1 MIGCNSRWNLPV
13 SSRKC
18 QTVLIVKPYT
28 SVGLSKGGTFT
39 DVIVT
44 TPTMATGIWV
54 LGDQL
59 WADQAA
65 LQCDRS
71 APVILIESRRHVRER
86 RYHRQKLVLVWS
98 AMRHF
103 AAELEA
109 AGRRVTYIR
118 SDDTKADDFETP
130 LREWLDSEGIADLK
144 VMEPADRPFAR
155 LIESLDLPCDI
166 QLVSNNHFLWSVED
180 FRDWA
185 DGRKSLVME
194 SFYREGR
201 KRYDILLDHPESGSK
216 KPQPVG
222 GQWNYDKQNRKPPK
236 GDIDPPEPLWFEPDE
251 TTQAVMATVAQ
262 MDTFGE
268 LDGFGWAV
276 TRGQALAVLEDFVTN
291 RLTTFGPYQDAM
303 VTGEDTLWHALL
315 SPYLNIG
322 LLQPLEVIDAV
333 AAAYEDSDVPLN
345 SVEGFIRQVL
355 GWREYM
361 RGLYSYV
368 DADYPEGNYFDHEQ
382 PLPEFFW
389 TGDTP
394 MNCLHQSIDQAKR
407 TGYNHHIQRL
417 MILSNFALIAG
428 LNPQEGESWF
438 HAAFID
444 AYDWVMQP
452 NVIGMGLFAD
462 GGVLATKPYAASAN
476 YVNRMSDYCKGCQY
490 NHKARTGENACPFN
504 FFYWDFLARHRD
516 KLQSQGRMNFIL
528 ANLDK
533 MAPEEYD
540 TIRRQAQEWH
550 AQLADA

>member
-1 MIGCNSRWNLPV
+1 M
-13 SSRKC
+13 
-18 QTVLIVKPYT
+18 TV
-28 SVGLSKGGTFT
+28 
-39 DVIVT
+39 
-44 TPTMATGIWV
+44 GIWV

-59 WADQAA
+59 WEAQAA
-65 LQCDRS
+65 LATTDR
-71 APVILIESRRHVRER
+71 APVILIESSAHSTER

-109 AGRRVTYIR
+109 AGRQVTY
-118 SDDTKADDFETP
+118 STAPEFAAP
-130 LREWLDSEGIADLK
+130 LRQWIKQHSITELR

-155 LIESLDLPCDI
+155 LIAGLDLPCE
-166 QLVSNNHFLWSVED
+166 LTVVPNNHFLWSVDE
-180 FRDWA
+180 FKQWA
-185 DGRKSLVME
+185 DGRKSLLME

-201 KRYDILLDHPESGSK
+201 KRYDILMADDKHPI
-216 KPQPVG
+216 G
-222 GQWNYDKQNRKPPK
+222 GQWNYDKENRKPPK
-236 GDIDPPEPLWFEPDE
+236 KEINPPAPHWFEPDE
-251 TTQAVMATVAQ
+251 ITRQVMAKVAKL
-262 MDTFGE
+262 DTFGDLE
-268 LDGFGWAV
+268 PFGWGV
-276 TRGQALAVLEDFVTN
+276 TRAQALQVLDYFINV

-315 SPYLNIG
+315 SPYLNTG
-322 LLQPLEVIDAV
+322 LLQPLEVIEAV
-333 AAAYEDSDVPLN
+333 ETAYHEQDLPLN

-368 DADYPEGNYFDHEQ
+368 AEDYPEGYYFEHHQ
-382 PLPEFFW
+382 SLPDFFW
-389 TGDTP
+389 TGDTS

-428 LNPQEGESWF
+428 LSPQEVESWF

-444 AYDWVMQP
+444 AYDWVMQT

-462 GGVLATKPYAASAN
+462 GGILATKPYAASAN
-476 YVNRMSDYCKGCQY
+476 YINRMSDYCKGCQY

-516 KLQSQGRMNFIL
+516 KLQKQGRMNFIL
-528 ANLDK
+528 KNLDK
-533 MAPEEYD
+533 MSQDEYD
-540 TIRRQAQEWH
+540 TIRNQARQWH
-550 AQLADA
+550 QPD